1 MPRKTGLPVAGD
13 RGVRIRLPPPAGL
26 SWCEAF
32 TAPFSRLVLTR
43 NRGFES
49 ISLQR
54 RVSSEP
60 DFLEERP
67 SASRWAVPKKL
78 RPCYGDR
85 GFESR
90 FLQQRVS
97 LSAASVFEGR
107 EPRLSARVCA
117 A

>member
-54 RVSSEP
+54 GVPCEP
-60 DFLEERP
+60 DLHECRRRIEPPGWCHDDRRP
-67 SASRWAVPKKL
+67 IGTSRTSGGDPY
-78 RPCYGDR
+78 YG
-85 GFESR
+85 G
-90 FLQQRVS
+90 L
-97 LSAASVFEGR
+97 A
-107 EPRLSARVCA
+107 
-117 A
+117 